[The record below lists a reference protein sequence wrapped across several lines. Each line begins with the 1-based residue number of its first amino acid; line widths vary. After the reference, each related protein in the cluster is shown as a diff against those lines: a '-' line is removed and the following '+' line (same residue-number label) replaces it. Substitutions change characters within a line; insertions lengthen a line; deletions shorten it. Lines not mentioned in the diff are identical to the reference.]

1 MSITNMVYMP
11 KPAWQEVGVKL
22 PKLMTS
28 AEAMAHAGL
37 DYSVEKRALYTLGER
52 NRLIPVEHSFATVRT
67 DDSSPLGIVGDRY
80 TVLQNSSAFEFFDA
94 LVGKDEAI
102 YETAGVI
109 GRGERVWL
117 LAKMPGYIKIGRK
130 DIVNKYVLLTNTF
143 NGTSTVVACI
153 TPIRVVCQNT
163 LNVALRNSKEQVRI
177 RHTPNATEKLQEAQ
191 RILGLTNALYSEL
204 ETIFNRMQ
212 LRKVSGKE
220 LLDYVKK
227 LVPDNEYVQKY
238 NTRTENIREKILDL
252 YESGEGAE
260 LTRGTAFG
268 LVNAVSELTD
278 HVQFAN
284 NPEKRLKYVWF
295 GSGAELKEKAFSQ
308 ALAFLN

>member
-52 NRLIPVEHSFATVRT
+52 NRLIPIAHSFATVRT

-80 TVLQNSSAFEFFDA
+80 TVLQNSSAFEFFDT

-143 NGTSTVVACI
+143 NGSSTVVAAS
-153 TPIRVVCQNT
+153 R
-163 LNVALRNSKEQVRI
+163 R
-177 RHTPNATEKLQEAQ
+177 
-191 RILGLTNALYSEL
+191 SEL
-204 ETIFNRMQ
+204 FA
-212 LRKVSGKE
+212 
-220 LLDYVKK
+220 
-227 LVPDNEYVQKY
+227 
-238 NTRTENIREKILDL
+238 RT
-252 YESGEGAE
+252 
-260 LTRGTAFG
+260 
-268 LVNAVSELTD
+268 
-278 HVQFAN
+278 H
-284 NPEKRLKYVWF
+284 
-295 GSGAELKEKAFSQ
+295 
-308 ALAFLN
+308 